1 MYSVRIGTPFCG
13 RELERLTEFLQ
24 QQELR
29 YDESI
34 TYTVMLEDEGTI
46 AATGSCHNN
55 VMKCVAVAPAY
66 RGQNLLSEIMT
77 RLTAHFFS
85 EGITHYFGFTKPKNR
100 VLFGGMGLY
109 PVAETEN
116 VLLLENRKNGL
127 KRYLTQLTRQTE
139 QTMGQQT
146 VGKGSGIGAIV
157 ANCNPFTRGHRYLM
171 ETAAG
176 QCEWLH
182 VFILSEE
189 QGMFGAEER
198 FRMVQDGVQDI
209 SNIILHPTS
218 DYLISPAVFPT
229 YFIKDKS
236 RAYEINCMLD
246 ITLFCE
252 AIASELHITKRFVG
266 SEPLCAITNA
276 YNTCLKQCLPKYG
289 IQLMELPR
297 LETGGRVIS
306 ASAVREAMQRGMLQ
320 EVADMLPESTF
331 TCLKR
336 REHDAGTEE

>member
-1 MYSVRIGTPFCG
+1 MYSVHTGMPFCG

-29 YDESI
+29 CDESI
-34 TYTVMLEDEGTI
+34 TYTVVLEDDGTI

-55 VMKCVAVAPAY
+55 VIKCVAVAPEY
-66 RGQNLLSEIMT
+66 WGQNLLSEIMT
-77 RLTAHFFS
+77 RLTVHFFNA
-85 EGITHYFGFTKPKNR
+85 GIPHYFGFTKPKNR
-100 VLFGGMGLY
+100 VLFGNMGLY
-109 PVAETEN
+109 SVVETEN
-116 VLLLENRKNGL
+116 VLLLENRENGL
-127 KRYLTQLTRQTE
+127 TRYLTQLAQQTE
-139 QTMGQQT
+139 QTMGKNT
-146 VGKGSGIGAIV
+146 TGIENGIGAIV
-157 ANCNPFTRGHRYLM
+157 ANCNPFTCGHRYLM
-171 ETAAG
+171 ETAAR

-209 SNIILHPTS
+209 PNIILHPTS

-236 RAYEINCMLD
+236 QAYEINCMLD

-252 AIASELHITKRFVG
+252 AIASKLHITKRFVG
-266 SEPLCAITNA
+266 SEPCCAITNA
-276 YNTCLKQCLPKYG
+276 YNACLKRHLPKYG

-297 LETGGRVIS
+297 LEIG
-306 ASAVREAMQRGMLQ
+306 E
-320 EVADMLPESTF
+320 
-331 TCLKR
+331 
-336 REHDAGTEE
+336 